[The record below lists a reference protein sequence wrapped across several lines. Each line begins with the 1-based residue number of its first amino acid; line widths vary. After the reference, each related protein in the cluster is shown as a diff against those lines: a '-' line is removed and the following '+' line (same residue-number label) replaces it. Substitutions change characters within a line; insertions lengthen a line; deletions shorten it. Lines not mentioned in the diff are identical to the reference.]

1 MIILVDPTYN
11 PELQSEITSATT
23 LAPGI
28 TMSKFLGAYGD
39 RTPFNHV
46 ATISERKQ
54 IARNL
59 YLQAEAMRT
68 INGNTTHFDD
78 VRLIVSEGIYD
89 LQTPDLNDETMSKKS
104 DGRLVYYQV
113 IGQDG
118 KIDFEKTFD
127 VAEYWKDYINFSALY
142 LDYDNYNPDESLTG
156 QIGLEFPTVPS
167 SFDVSFSK
175 KVETYFNNSLMS
187 SDELI
192 EIREKVL

>member
-46 ATISERKQ
+46 ATVEERKQ
-54 IARNL
+54 MARNL

-68 INGNTTHFDD
+68 INGNTTHFND

-89 LQTPDLNDETMSKKS
+89 LQTPDQSNETMKKKS

-127 VAEYWKDYINFSALY
+127 VAEYWKDYINFGALY
-142 LDYDNYNPDESLTG
+142 LDYDNYNPDGSLTG

-187 SDELI
+187 EDELI

>member
-1 MIILVDPTYN
+1 M
-11 PELQSEITSATT
+11 
-23 LAPGI
+23 
-28 TMSKFLGAYGD
+28 K
-39 RTPFNHV
+39 
-46 ATISERKQ
+46 
-54 IARNL
+54 
-59 YLQAEAMRT
+59 
-68 INGNTTHFDD
+68 
-78 VRLIVSEGIYD
+78 
-89 LQTPDLNDETMSKKS
+89 KKS

-118 KIDFEKTFD
+118 KVDFEKTFD
-127 VAEYWKDYINFSALY
+127 VAEYWKDYINFGALY

-187 SDELI
+187 LDELI